1 MSAVSSSQPFFSL
14 NEVKTRYGIKKVLR
28 GVTLQIPQSQTTVIL
43 GCSGAGKS
51 VLLKHLNGLL
61 RPDSGSVRVC
71 GEEIT
76 ALSERQLVPIRR
88 KIGILFQDG
97 ALFDSLTVGENIAFP
112 LQERGIQDSGQ
123 ITAAVAKVLEEVE
136 LPGEQAKMPSTLS
149 GGMRKR
155 VALARALVSR
165 PECLLCDE
173 PTAGLD
179 PVLSQTIS
187 LLIRRMTEDH
197 RLTSVVVSHD
207 LEAMRLIADHVIFL
221 LEGRVRYA
229 GDLAGLEQCEDDVI
243 RAFFSAKGGGG

>member
-14 NEVKTRYGIKKVLR
+14 NGVKTRYGIKKVLR

-112 LQERGIQDSGQ
+112 LQEGGIQDSGQ

>member
-61 RPDSGSVRVC
+61 RPDSGSIRVC

-179 PVLSQTIS
+179 PVLSQTLS

>member
-112 LQERGIQDSGQ
+112 LQERGVRDRAQ
-123 ITAAVAKVLEEVE
+123 ITSAVTEMLEEVE

-149 GGMRKR
+149 GGMRK
-155 VALARALVSR
+155 A
-165 PECLLCDE
+165 
-173 PTAGLD
+173 
-179 PVLSQTIS
+179 I
-187 LLIRRMTEDH
+187 
-197 RLTSVVVSHD
+197 
-207 LEAMRLIADHVIFL
+207 
-221 LEGRVRYA
+221 
-229 GDLAGLEQCEDDVI
+229 
-243 RAFFSAKGGGG
+243 

>member
-1 MSAVSSSQPFFSL
+1 MSAAFSSQPFFSL

-28 GVTLQIPQSQTTVIL
+28 GVTLRIPQSQTTVIL

-76 ALSERQLVPIRR
+76 TLSERQLVPVRR

-112 LQERGIQDSGQ
+112 LQERGVRDRAQ
-123 ITAAVAKVLEEVE
+123 ITSAVTEMLEEVE

-187 LLIRRMTEDH
+187 LLIRRMTEEH

-207 LEAMRLIADHVIFL
+207 LEVMRLIADHVIFL
-221 LEGRVRYA
+221 LEGKVRYA

>member
-14 NEVKTRYGIKKVLR
+14 NEVKTRCGIKKVLR

-221 LEGRVRYA
+221 LEGRVRYS